1 MNRILMTVLVASVA
15 ATGCASSSGSSGPSR
30 SSDLISSEELRAS
43 EIQSQNAYRAI
54 QRLRPSWLRA
64 RGSSFTGERQL
75 PVVFVDGTRFGELE
89 SLYNLNV
96 SDIVQMEFLD
106 SRDATTRFGTGY
118 PGGAIMVTTG

>member
-1 MNRILMTVLVASVA
+1 MNRILMTVLVASLA
-15 ATGCASSSGSSGPSR
+15 ATGCASSSESSGPSR

-54 QRLRPSWLRA
+54 QRLRPTWLRA

-75 PVVFVDGTRFGELE
+75 PVVFVNGTRFGEIE